1 MSKNNK
7 ESENIANEHY
17 KEYYKPCCGE
27 IKKVNEQESLY
38 KSICEMYEKDDSENY
53 LTTKGNNLLC
63 KAKKVG
69 IAILVIIGILTVLS
83 IKKTVDN
90 IEARMHNASSVI
102 TK

>member
-7 ESENIANEHY
+7 ESENIA
-17 KEYYKPCCGE
+17 KEYFSEYKPCCNE
-27 IKKVNEQESLY
+27 VKKANEQESLY

-53 LTTKGNNLLC
+53 LTTKGNTLLR
-63 KAKKVG
+63 KAKDVG
-69 IAILVIIGILTVLS
+69 IAILIILGILTVLS

-90 IEARMHNASSVI
+90 IEARMHNTSSVI